1 MRVIPLKLN
10 EEIPVRDPMQLDL
23 LYVYRCPPNT
33 ALLLE
38 LSRYKGGETNQLTA
52 FIRLEQGQGIDAL
65 KLKNGDVIQ
74 GIETKDYIVRK
85 VTLVAAA
92 TRVAEDSLD
101 TPADECNIEDQEEDF
116 GIIDFTAAA

>member
-23 LYVYRCPPNT
+23 LYVYRTPPNT
-33 ALLLE
+33 VLLLE

-52 FIRLEQGQGIDAL
+52 YLRLEQGQGIDAL
-65 KLKNGDVIQ
+65 KLKNGDIIQ

-85 VTLVAAA
+85 VSLVVAA
-92 TRVAEDSLD
+92 TRVVEDSMES
-101 TPADECNIEDQEEDF
+101 PADECNIEDEDF
-116 GIIDFTAAA
+116 GIIDFGVAA

>member
-1 MRVIPLKLN
+1 MRVIALKLN

-23 LYVYRCPPNT
+23 LYVYRSPPNT
-33 ALLLE
+33 VLLLE

-74 GIETKDYIVRK
+74 GVETKDYIVRK
-85 VTLVAAA
+85 LTLVAAA
-92 TRVAEDSLD
+92 TPIVEDSMD
-101 TPADECNIEDQEEDF
+101 SPADECNIEGEEDF
-116 GIIDFTAAA
+116 GIPEFGEAA

>member
-23 LYVYRCPPNT
+23 LFVYRCPPNT

-101 TPADECNIEDQEEDF
+101 TPADECNIEDHEEDF

>member
-23 LYVYRCPPNT
+23 LYVYKTPPNT
-33 ALLLE
+33 VLLLE

-52 FIRLEQGQGIDAL
+52 YLRLEQGQGIDAL

-85 VTLVAAA
+85 VTLVVAA
-92 TRVAEDSLD
+92 TRVVEDSMES
-101 TPADECNIEDQEEDF
+101 PADECNIEDEDF
-116 GIIDFTAAA
+116 GIIDFGVAA